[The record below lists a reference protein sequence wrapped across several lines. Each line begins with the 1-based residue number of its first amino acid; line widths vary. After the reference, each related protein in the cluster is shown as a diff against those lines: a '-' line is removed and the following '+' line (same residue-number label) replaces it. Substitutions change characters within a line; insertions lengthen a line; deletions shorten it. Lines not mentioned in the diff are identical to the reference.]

1 MISAEEQRDRSGFG
15 ATFAIA
21 FVDRSKGRYADSYLE
36 MVSKNKAEY
45 SLLALKFHGHISFAC
60 ETLSEALRIAK
71 EKNCSKLL
79 FIEVGNISH
88 LEDGVIRDVKEYVN
102 ENPNAKF
109 IGHILQHQNGTFYIH
124 PQFMLIDVEWAISNQ
139 VTEIMPEDSK
149 RKWNTYK
156 LERSNENFHDSYT
169 PHWVAVGDKEKTQFK
184 GQGLGWNIIHE
195 LARTNSEMLVWPKY
209 IRKQKTFIYPTVKQ
223 EVTRTKGLVLDH
235 TNYHRVYIANTEVID
250 KVKFDIN
257 ESYEQ
262 VFTPCSGPLT
272 FLLGYYAKATKLIAY
287 DIEPLAISYIEDLKN
302 NWDGYNY
309 KEYVMDNILTSDALG
324 AIYVGKGK
332 PLDDAD
338 QFIKD
343 LGQDFINWWE
353 HNKHSIQGRLVNL
366 YNQDT
371 WHEFDLHATKDVKTY
386 VNVSNI
392 FHYEP
397 LAITYGVAER
407 VTMLTNFR
415 TFLKDKISSDC
426 FLFGMNPLNN
436 SKSLNKKSDLNTIPT
451 FPWSK
456 V

>member
-1 MISAEEQRDRSGFG
+1 
-15 ATFAIA
+15 
-21 FVDRSKGRYADSYLE
+21 
-36 MVSKNKAEY
+36 
-45 SLLALKFHGHISFAC
+45 
-60 ETLSEALRIAK
+60 
-71 EKNCSKLL
+71 
-79 FIEVGNISH
+79 
-88 LEDGVIRDVKEYVN
+88 
-102 ENPNAKF
+102 
-109 IGHILQHQNGTFYIH
+109 
-124 PQFMLIDVEWAISNQ
+124 
-139 VTEIMPEDSK
+139 
-149 RKWNTYK
+149 
-156 LERSNENFHDSYT
+156 
-169 PHWVAVGDKEKTQFK
+169 
-184 GQGLGWNIIHE
+184 
-195 LARTNSEMLVWPKY
+195 
-209 IRKQKTFIYPTVKQ
+209 
-223 EVTRTKGLVLDH
+223 
-235 TNYHRVYIANTEVID
+235 
-250 KVKFDIN
+250 
-257 ESYEQ
+257 
-262 VFTPCSGPLT
+262 
-272 FLLGYYAKATKLIAY
+272 
-287 DIEPLAISYIEDLKN
+287 
-302 NWDGYNY
+302 
-309 KEYVMDNILTSDALG
+309 MDNILTSDALG

-332 PLDDAD
+332 PLDDED
-338 QFIKD
+338 RFIKD